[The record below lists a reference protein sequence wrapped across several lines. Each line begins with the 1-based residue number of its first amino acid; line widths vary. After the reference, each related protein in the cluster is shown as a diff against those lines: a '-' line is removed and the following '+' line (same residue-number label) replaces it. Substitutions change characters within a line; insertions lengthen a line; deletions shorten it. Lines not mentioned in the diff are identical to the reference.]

1 MSKDSSAV
9 SDFIA
14 CAAILAAI
22 VSGSI
27 NINQWQEINRLSH
40 LADQQAQR
48 IEVMEKN
55 HPACQINPVASIV
68 APLTLY
74 TLKGLISCFVQSA
87 P

>member
-14 CAAILAAI
+14 CVAILAAI

-48 IEVMEKN
+48 IEVMEKT
-55 HPACQINPVASIV
+55 ILLV
-68 APLTLY
+68 
-74 TLKGLISCFVQSA
+74 K
-87 P
+87 